1 MPVLGDLRILPSRAA
16 KLFQASRRMLAL
28 VLLLL
33 LAPVL
38 AGCQEHYSWRQK
50 LTVQVWTPDG
60 LKTGSAVVQIS
71 AAIGDLF
78 LGVGGGNSLR
88 IKGDATVVDLGNGK
102 YLFALVETD
111 GKGRADY
118 LAVRTFSKQVL
129 GHYPGPDTEW
139 NAFYSALEKLR
150 ATQSVPHKNYPLL
163 VTFSNL
169 ADPQSVM
176 EVKPENAAETLGP
189 GFLLSSILLE
199 ITEEELTTGQVDRI
213 IPWLDQLVGTIGR
226 DQALPVY
233 HFKNRIHSM
242 SFRTK

>member
-1 MPVLGDLRILPSRAA
+1 M
-16 KLFQASRRMLAL
+16 KRMLAL

-60 LKTGSAVVQIS
+60 LKTGSAVS
-71 AAIGDLF
+71 RAWASIGDLF
-78 LGVGGGNSLR
+78 LGFGGRFSL
-88 IKGDATVVDLGNGK
+88 GLAGEATVVDLGNGK
-102 YLFALVETD
+102 YLFALLAE
-111 GKGRADY
+111 GGPSWSAY
-118 LAVRTFSKQVL
+118 LAESTFSKQVI
-129 GHYPGPDTEW
+129 GRNPSSEEDQI
-139 NAFYSALEKLR
+139 AFYSALEKLR
-150 ATQSVPHKNYPLL
+150 ATQSVPRKYHPLL

-176 EVKPENAAETLGP
+176 EVKPEDAAEALGP

-199 ITEEELTTGQVDRI
+199 ITDEEVTTGQVDRI
-213 IPWLDQLVGTIGR
+213 VPWLDQLVGTVGR